1 MHNDMICA
9 EEDALSAFRHASL
22 LHPFDLSA
30 LTPSPSQS
38 ETSSLDLITLD
49 QHSFHTPSPSQLI
62 ASHLD
67 LDIDQDALH
76 RQLFHAIL
84 SPANTLSPIASHSPV
99 HPLSPAPEIN
109 TPTVTLG
116 QQAAA
121 VADSTSYHPTDLSHE
136 FDMLDVAAGIT
147 EEPAQAKEVTP
158 ADKAKA
164 LSEKKV
170 PHKAPGGAKRHSVSR
185 QAQQP
190 PLGTTGP
197 QRTQSILKRRLMKDK
212 LCKNDREEVW
222 PADVEKVFYD
232 ALEVIPKLGRRKVL
246 VDGKPCGRNELIADY
261 IYKRTNKVRT
271 RKQVSSHIQ
280 VLKNTRKGDVAFMK
294 LLMDSGDGD
303 DELTIE
309 VSSGY
314 FSACESPEV
323 SPTSPT
329 SPTTT
334 TGSCPMDQRR
344 NSTTSIPTYGF
355 HLGALPQQMVRSAS
369 VHVRPQPAKHRHT
382 QSLSSIMTDSF
393 HSQLTN
399 SLLGHPVYLKCDSIP
414 DSAVSLSADV
424 HWKSSPTAFASNP
437 GSGAGSGT
445 SSEVGASEAKGQLTR
460 GSVCGG
466 GREDSMMGDVASEI
480 SYPFWPSVF
489 GLFTEYVSDLS
500 PGAPQMHSLAR
511 SSDLGQQSF
520 GSINV
525 HQLPQEKF
533 PTLYDLYQK
542 TMCTF
547 LFFKIKLDLN
557 LGLDGVFGNTS
568 LFESTEFRMVECT
581 TSIYSFGNKVLEA
594 KELKQGAMVEGKCV
608 YNFEFVNQF
617 FGAFL
622 NGIRSLSTW
631 SEIEIALTN
640 LSVVQVFEDKDTRFE
655 SPAPLLV
662 MAFDFE
668 RGQGDVETFFIA
680 DGSDMLETLMC

>member
-1 MHNDMICA
+1 MHNDMVCA

-38 ETSSLDLITLD
+38 DASSLDLITLD
-49 QHSFHTPSPSQLI
+49 QHSFHTPSPPQLI

-84 SPANTLSPIASHSPV
+84 SPANTLSPIAPHSPV
-99 HPLSPAPEIN
+99 HPLSPAPEMS
-109 TPTVTLG
+109 TPTVALG
-116 QQAAA
+116 QQAVA
-121 VADSTSYHPTDLSHE
+121 VADNTSYHPTDLSHD
-136 FDMLDVAAGIT
+136 FNMLDVAASIA

-158 ADKAKA
+158 TDKAKA
-164 LSEKKV
+164 LPEKKP
-170 PHKAPGGAKRHSVSR
+170 PHKAPGAAKRHSVSR

-212 LCKNDREEVW
+212 LCKSDREEVW

-280 VLKNTRKGDVAFMK
+280 VLKNTRKGDAAFMK

-303 DELTIE
+303 DELTIDI
-309 VSSGY
+309 SSGY

-323 SPTSPT
+323 SPKSPT

-334 TGSCPMDQRR
+334 C
-344 NSTTSIPTYGF
+344 N
-355 HLGALPQQMVRSAS
+355 
-369 VHVRPQPAKHRHT
+369 
-382 QSLSSIMTDSF
+382 
-393 HSQLTN
+393 
-399 SLLGHPVYLKCDSIP
+399 SIP
-414 DSAVSLSADV
+414 DSAVSLSADMN
-424 HWKSSPTAFASNP
+424 WKSSPTVFAAGADS
-437 GSGAGSGT
+437 GSGSGSGS
-445 SSEVGASEAKGQLTR
+445 SSENGASEAKGQLMR
-460 GSVCGG
+460 GSACD
-466 GREDSMMGDVASEI
+466 REDLTMGDVAAEI

-500 PGAPQMHSLAR
+500 PEAPSQMHSLAR
-511 SSDLGQQSF
+511 SSDLGQRSF

-594 KELKQGAMVEGKCV
+594 KELKQGAMVEDKCV